1 MFRQL
6 PSNRKVK
13 RHQQD
18 VEPGDIDMRAFSL
31 SLASVVMGVVVGA
44 TAAQA
49 APGVSSPKADQCFY
63 SSQFQ
68 GFRAINDH
76 SFYMRAGVNDIYRI
90 DLSGSCPV
98 LQYPDARLITVVR
111 GSNLICGPLDWDLR
125 VAQGGPGGM
134 AEPCIVSAQTRMTKE
149 EAAAIPP
156 KLRP

>member
-1 MFRQL
+1 
-6 PSNRKVK
+6 
-13 RHQQD
+13 
-18 VEPGDIDMRAFSL
+18 MRALSL
-31 SLASVVMGVVVGA
+31 SLAYAVMGLVVA
-44 TAAQA
+44 SPAAQA
-49 APGVSSPKADQCFY
+49 AQGVSRPKIDQCFY
-63 SSQFQ
+63 SNQFQ
-68 GFRAINDH
+68 GFHAINDH

-125 VAQGGPGGM
+125 VAQSGPGGI
-134 AEPCIVSAQTRMTKE
+134 AEPCIVSAQTHLTKE